1 MITTKIKQGMGAVV
15 LALAMV
21 TVFSCT
27 DFLNQMPKSSL
38 TEEQVFGNLDNI
50 VPAVDGLYTSFR
62 GTKTGREG
70 WSLIMLGLDETKQGI
85 VQISDAEQS
94 GLDYY
99 NGMLNSSSSKVAAM
113 WNRRWPTVIAAANA
127 IYALDIAKAS
137 NTDEATL
144 AKIRTLKGDASFIR
158 GMLMFELAMYWGE
171 VPVIDM
177 ATMENTKRQPLEKVW
192 EQIFED
198 FTYASENLPDK
209 QTTDPK
215 RATSGAALAMLGKAC
230 MSVPAETG
238 LRDFSK
244 AKDCFEAI
252 KSRYGLD
259 TQYANLFSENL
270 DFNSTESIFE
280 LDYSCDWNAPN
291 SWQWDLGSRTIYNSF
306 GEACYFG
313 GFDVTLPTEY
323 CYRMKADGGVWEEG
337 DLRRNVAMRFE
348 YTYLGMTFTVPSWGA
363 DELDPHIKK
372 WEDKRVDAIEGTS
385 EAPTRSYYLSGKNC
399 MLIRYADVLL
409 SLAEC
414 LNELG
419 QTGEAVNIVND
430 VRTRAWGGT
439 LPADKRW
446 SSLSQEE
453 FRTQIMDERMRELC
467 FEGWRR
473 IDLIR
478 TGKFVNLIKER
489 NPWAKQAGAIQPYHV
504 RYPIPD
510 TEIRTNPDI
519 NPEDQ
524 NPGYK

>member
-1 MITTKIKQGMGAVV
+1 MGAIL

-27 DFLNQMPKSSL
+27 DFLNQMPKSSM

-50 VPAVDGLYTSFR
+50 IPAVDGLYTSFR
-62 GTKTGREG
+62 GTKAGREG
-70 WSLIMLGLDETKQGI
+70 WTFMMLGLDETKQGI
-85 VQISDAEQS
+85 VQMSDAEQS
-94 GLDYY
+94 GMDYY
-99 NGMLNSSSSKVAAM
+99 NGMLNSTSSKIAAL

-127 IYALDIAKAS
+127 VYALDIAKENNS
-137 NTDEATL
+137 DEATL
-144 AKIRTLKGDASFIR
+144 AKIRSLKGDACFIR

-171 VPVIDM
+171 VPVIDI

-192 EQIFED
+192 EQIFND
-198 FTYASENLPDK
+198 FTYASENLPER
-209 QTTDPK
+209 QATEPQ
-215 RATSGAALAMLGKAC
+215 RATSGAALTMLGKAY
-230 MSVPAETG
+230 MSAPAETG

-252 KSRYGLD
+252 KSRYSLD
-259 TQYANLFSENL
+259 TEYANLFSENL
-270 DFNSTESIFE
+270 SFNSPESIFE
-280 LDYSCDWNAPN
+280 LDFTPNWDAPN
-291 SWQWDLGSRTIYNSF
+291 YWQWDMGSRTIYNSF

-313 GFDVTLPTEY
+313 GFDVVLPSEY

-337 DLRRNVAMRFE
+337 DLRRRVAMRFE
-348 YTYLGMTFTVPSWGA
+348 YTYLGITFTIPSWGA

-372 WEDKRVDAIEGTS
+372 WEDKRVDAIEGTA

-419 QTGEAVNIVND
+419 NTPDAVNIVND
-430 VRTRAWGGT
+430 VRARAWGGT
-439 LPADKRW
+439 LPSDKRW
-446 SSLSQEE
+446 TSMSKEE

-478 TGKFVNLIKER
+478 TGKFVDLIKER
-489 NPWAKQAGAIQPYHV
+489 NPWAKQSGTIKTFHV

-524 NPGYK
+524 NEGYK